1 LASVKKSNI
10 FPWRKSAEYLSDMS
24 EKGLHI
30 QKIGVFKNIFEKDGG
45 KRYIYI
51 SVPKTQGETL
61 PENWEF
67 LTERKKICYY
77 RKKINSGCVCEKR
90 RFSFK
95 KLESEVEWLEEKSKG
110 KMLLCGRCGKEYIF
124 EKVKRGREI
133 EYDIEC
139 VKNSESR
146 SEIIEKMTSEG
157 WYYTAFSE
165 NGDKL
170 YFARKKDGA
179 KENQRRKL
187 LTALWASMLVA
198 VASVVT
204 FIAMGIYTAVTVYK
218 NVISDC
224 DAMPQVYL
232 FLIVTAACVGA
243 FISGVTAFKRISVAN
258 AKEAQEDESAE
269 NPESVEAAIQN
280 AATTENEAVASEDTE
295 NDDGFASSE
304 TENPVESN
312 AVEEA
317 SQTDENGTFEVAE
330 EDSEGEESS
339 ALLNEKAEEEIT
351 EKENEYDKNSAKRKK
366 QRQLLLYWFI
376 IVLDVICF
384 WQSVRFC
391 YRFLWLD
398 EHRYHALLIVAFLV
412 IGFSP
417 LILYSAIGALS
428 DRMRSKDKE

>member
-1 LASVKKSNI
+1 MASIKKSNI

-124 EKVKRGREI
+124 EKVKRGRDI

-179 KENQRRKL
+179 KEKQRRKL

-218 NVISDC
+218 NVISDLSKRT
-224 DAMPQVYL
+224 DSFLGYYPEKINEFFDIFTTADGEIKKSKFQKFTKEFFTKRSLSEL
-232 FLIVTAACVGA
+232 FKDFWIGVKLIFG
-243 FISGVTAFKRISVAN
+243 
-258 AKEAQEDESAE
+258 
-269 NPESVEAAIQN
+269 
-280 AATTENEAVASEDTE
+280 
-295 NDDGFASSE
+295 
-304 TENPVESN
+304 
-312 AVEEA
+312 
-317 SQTDENGTFEVAE
+317 
-330 EDSEGEESS
+330 
-339 ALLNEKAEEEIT
+339 
-351 EKENEYDKNSAKRKK
+351 
-366 QRQLLLYWFI
+366 
-376 IVLDVICF
+376 
-384 WQSVRFC
+384 
-391 YRFLWLD
+391 
-398 EHRYHALLIVAFLV
+398 
-412 IGFSP
+412 
-417 LILYSAIGALS
+417 IL
-428 DRMRSKDKE
+428 K